1 MGILCRV
8 LVRMETDY
16 SVPDKTPFILSGGP
30 SHVGGPFSC
39 VDFFYGRL
47 LLEQK
52 SSTGRHLKKSQINLR
67 FLFGSYF
74 GGAYEIQTH
83 DLYYAIVAL

>member
-1 MGILCRV
+1 MLAA
-8 LVRMETDY
+8 LFHAWT
-16 SVPDKTPFILSGGP
+16 FL
-30 SHVGGPFSC
+30 
-39 VDFFYGRL
+39 YGRL

-52 SSTGRHLKKSQINLR
+52 PSTGRHLKKSQINLR